1 MYVKDMYVFG
11 GTTLAEKIGSRCG
24 AMTTTDDRRPSID
37 RAPQVRASQVANHLP
52 IICKAD
58 QDQV

>member
-1 MYVKDMYVFG
+1 MPAKMDEDPQTHKGYVKDMYVFG

-37 RAPQVRASQVANHLP
+37 RAPQVN
-52 IICKAD
+52 
-58 QDQV
+58 